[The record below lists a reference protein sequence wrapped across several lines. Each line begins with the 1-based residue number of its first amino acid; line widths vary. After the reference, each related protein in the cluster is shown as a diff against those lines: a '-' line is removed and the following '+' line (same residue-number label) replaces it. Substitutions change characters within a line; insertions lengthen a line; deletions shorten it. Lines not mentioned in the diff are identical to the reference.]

1 MEIVNQNWFF
11 FFPSGLDIPKE
22 DFENSRDFAKKSLQY
37 LKKSEYSKQK
47 FFKSE
52 DIYGFWIVNNH
63 NSAKKS

>member
-1 MEIVNQNWFF
+1 MEIVNKNWF